1 MTDRELLEELRRLQA
16 ETKPAAAPAT
26 VDQKIRA
33 STAMRVVQGARDP
46 IDAGAQLLPKGLQAV
61 TGLFGLAPNPVS
73 EYFGS
78 EARRVTGMNNQAEAD
93 YQAAREATGQTGFDG
108 ARVVGNIVSP
118 ANLAV
123 ARVLPLAPGSTA
135 GAAARTGAAGGAV
148 GGVLQP
154 VADSDDGFW
163 TSKALQGGTGA
174 VIGGV
179 LAPVTNAL
187 GNRLATA
194 LRGRERMSADRLLE
208 MPEIQ
213 VTLKQEGI
221 DPGKLST
228 MQLERLRDMAQQA
241 ADKGQQL
248 DVVAALRQ
256 QDFDALGV
264 PSLRGQVTRD
274 PAQFARERNLR
285 GVEGVGEPIMMRL
298 NEQNRRLAQLLQ
310 EQASGA
316 TSPYEAGRSAA
327 TRLKGIDEALQT
339 RINALYDAARDTQGR
354 YAPVNVKAFSEA
366 ANNALDS
373 QMLGSSLPTPIRTLL
388 NDVSSG
394 KIPLDVNNL
403 VQMDKVL
410 SAAQRGAS
418 SAEALA
424 IGQVRTALN
433 NAPIEDAAGSAAKA
447 AFDVA
452 RTAARRRF
460 NLQDAVPAL
469 KAAAEGEITPERFVT
484 QYVTGGKVD
493 EVQRLMKLLGPEE
506 QQQAAK
512 QVADWLQTQAFGAN
526 PAGDALFTPSR
537 FQTALTKLGPER
549 LEAVFGKQSA
559 DQLQR
564 IARVGGYINQTPGAA
579 AVNTSNTAGA
589 VLNLLQQ
596 IPLIRSAVGPAKAT
610 VQAVLTPL
618 ARSQTLANAI
628 NQQMPTRAA
637 PLTPEAAAQ
646 LARALSLAGPLG
658 GAAFAPRL

>member
-16 ETKPAAAPAT
+16 ETKPAAT
-26 VDQKIRA
+26 TGQKIRA
-33 STAMRVVQGARDP
+33 STPMRIVQGARDP

-73 EYFGS
+73 EFFGA
-78 EARRVTGMNNQAEAD
+78 EARRVTGMNNQAEQE

-123 ARVLPLAPGSTA
+123 ARVLPLAPGATA

-179 LAPVTNAL
+179 LAPVTNAI
-187 GNRLATA
+187 GNRLATL

-241 ADKGQQL
+241 ADQGQQL

-264 PSLRGQVTRD
+264 PFLRGQVTRD

-327 TRLKGIDEALQT
+327 TRLKAIDEALQT
-339 RINALYDAARDTQGR
+339 RINALYNAARDTQGR

-403 VQMDKVL
+403 AQMDKVL
-410 SAAQRGAS
+410 SAAQRGATN
-418 SAEALA
+418 AEALA

-469 KAAAEGEITPERFVT
+469 KAAADGEITPETFVR
-484 QYVTGGKVD
+484 QYVTGGKVE

-549 LEAVFGKQSA
+549 LEAVFGKQGA

-579 AVNTSNTAGA
+579 AVNASNTAGA

-618 ARSQTLANAI
+618 SRSQTLANAI